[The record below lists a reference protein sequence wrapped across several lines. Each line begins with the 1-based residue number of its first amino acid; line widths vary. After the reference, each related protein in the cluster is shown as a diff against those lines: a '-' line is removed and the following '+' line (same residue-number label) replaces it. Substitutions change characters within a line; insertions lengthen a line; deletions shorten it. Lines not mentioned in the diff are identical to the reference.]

1 MFGICAISIPRSLA
15 EIVFSCAR
23 EFSGRSEPRVWNC
36 GDLLFD
42 RRSFSCVLESL
53 QRCRI
58 LIQKS
63 ISSFVLKVA
72 FFGFSFKD
80 GLLAD
85 LFFSSSSSIGS

>member
-23 EFSGRSEPRVWNC
+23 EFSGRSEFGTVGTC
-36 GDLLFD
+36 CLIEVVFLY
-42 RRSFSCVLESL
+42 VLESL